1 MPSRPPPHQTA
12 VARAHHRARLAALF
26 SGASAARVDDLLR
39 GVEAAVQSTVLR
51 NGKRKQ
57 LTDAA
62 VGAVVATPERYAAA
76 HSDPAALTA
85 RVNCASAPL
94 SVADMLAERAAVQ
107 AAQRKRAAADALAAS
122 VVTAAHHE
130 AARNGALVP
139 NELQGKGRM
148 APQDANG
155 GALMDLSAVL
165 G

>member
-1 MPSRPPPHQTA
+1 M
-12 VARAHHRARLAALF
+12 
-26 SGASAARVDDLLR
+26 DDLLR

-62 VGAVVATPERYAAA
+62 VGAVVATLERYAAA
-76 HSDPAALTA
+76 HGDPTALTA
-85 RVNCASAPL
+85 RVSCASASL

-139 NELQGKGRM
+139 TSCRARAGSRHRTQTAGR
-148 APQDANG
+148 
-155 GALMDLSAVL
+155 
-165 G
+165 

>member
-1 MPSRPPPHQTA
+1 MPRRTA
-12 VARAHHRARLAALF
+12 
-26 SGASAARVDDLLR
+26 
-39 GVEAAVQSTVLR
+39 T
-51 NGKRKQ
+51 
-57 LTDAA
+57 
-62 VGAVVATPERYAAA
+62 
-76 HSDPAALTA
+76 
-85 RVNCASAPL
+85 PL

-139 NELQGKGRM
+139 NELQGKGRI